1 MPYKEKN
8 IEKSYYSIGEVAE
21 LLQVS
26 ASLIRFW
33 ETEFDQLQ
41 PRKNRKGNRM
51 YSKADLD
58 TLKAIYHLVKER
70 GFTLKGAR
78 EKLKSKPEKID
89 KEVAMRESLLRLK
102 AFLIELK
109 TDLEEGSGES
119 KVPPTPIQ

>member
-1 MPYKEKN
+1 MPYKEKT

-58 TLKAIYHLVKER
+58 ILKSIYHLVKER

-89 KEVAMRESLLRLK
+89 KEVAVRESLLRLK
-102 AFLIELK
+102 SFLLELK
-109 TDLEEGSGES
+109 TDLEETSS
-119 KVPPTPIQ
+119 ASSDQLSPNQ